1 MSQMVFNRQ
10 DDKTQ
15 KHLHAA
21 AIKLALLKRLQTKKT
36 ISKDSAIHTFSEDD
50 LSDDAEAR
58 R

>member
-1 MSQMVFNRQ
+1 MVFNRQ